1 MACDSPNRY
10 ASISLELR
18 AASVALSLKFRRQIG
33 VRPEF
38 SDRTARKPRD
48 IPDDMTLDSFEMVE
62 DGIARVQIKHQV
74 PAAVWLLWGIA
85 DGRDGPRGLKSVL
98 FRPYSSGSPALRNP
112 SKVISGSS
120 RGLASILYS
129 SWGST
134 CAPMPEPPRL

>member
-1 MACDSPNRY
+1 
-10 ASISLELR
+10 LR

-74 PAAVWLLWGIA
+74 PAAVWLLW
-85 DGRDGPRGLKSVL
+85 
-98 FRPYSSGSPALRNP
+98 
-112 SKVISGSS
+112 
-120 RGLASILYS
+120 
-129 SWGST
+129 WG
-134 CAPMPEPPRL
+134 

>member
-18 AASVALSLKFRRQIG
+18 AASVVLSLKFRRQIG

-74 PAAVWLLWGIA
+74 PAAVWLLWGKA
-85 DGRDGPRGLKSVL
+85 VGRPSLTNDPIELRRIL
-98 FRPYSSGSPALRNP
+98 GSIVRD
-112 SKVISGSS
+112 
-120 RGLASILYS
+120 
-129 SWGST
+129 
-134 CAPMPEPPRL
+134 ED

>member
-48 IPDDMTLDSFEMVE
+48 TPDDMTLDSFEMVE

-74 PAAVWLLWGIA
+74 PAAVWLLWGDSGRSRA
-85 DGRDGPRGLKSVL
+85 HVRDGWQRG
-98 FRPYSSGSPALRNP
+98 GSNDLH
-112 SKVISGSS
+112 
-120 RGLASILYS
+120 
-129 SWGST
+129 
-134 CAPMPEPPRL
+134 